1 MSLET
6 SKCVPKSNG
15 FVFTLSCISNSF
27 TLKLYCLSFCFSACS
42 NFLFDFA
49 PPFLLFLSE
58 FAFLSPSLFLPFLIF
73 PAAFVLLFPTVVL

>member
-1 MSLET
+1 MSLVT

-27 TLKLYCLSFCFSACS
+27 TLNIYCLSFSS

-58 FAFLSPSLFLPFLIF
+58 FAFLSPSLFLPSLIF